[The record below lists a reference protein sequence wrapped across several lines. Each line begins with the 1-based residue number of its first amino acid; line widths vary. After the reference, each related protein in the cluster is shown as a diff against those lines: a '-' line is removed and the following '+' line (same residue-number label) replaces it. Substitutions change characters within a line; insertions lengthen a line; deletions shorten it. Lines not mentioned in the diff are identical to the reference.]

1 MTQNDNGAGPSPYY
15 RETAV
20 FSVLPKSVKR
30 AKNPFFAIE
39 TTPKWL
45 LAVNNS
51 GKGYFFLLTKLP
63 SHG

>member
-1 MTQNDNGAGPSPYY
+1 MIMELVPVRITEKRPF
-15 RETAV
+15 

-30 AKNPFFAIE
+30 AKNLFFAIE

-51 GKGYFFLLTKLP
+51 AKGYFFLLTKLP